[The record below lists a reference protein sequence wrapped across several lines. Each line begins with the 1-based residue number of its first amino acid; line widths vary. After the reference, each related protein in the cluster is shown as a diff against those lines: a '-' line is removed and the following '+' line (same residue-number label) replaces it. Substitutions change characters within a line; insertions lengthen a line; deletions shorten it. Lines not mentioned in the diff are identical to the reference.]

1 MDRYTFKLNDYIVY
15 KKHIGKGSFST
26 IYKCYHKLTKLE
38 YALKEIIIEKD
49 KNKKNIKR
57 ELNLM
62 KKLNHPNIIK
72 LHDVIIDSSLNYIYF
87 IMEYHKKGDLSKFLN
102 GRALKEKYCK
112 KYLRQLSNG
121 LEYLLI
127 NNILHRDLKPQNIL
141 LTDDFN
147 IQITDFGLA
156 RKFNKDFIFNTLCG
170 SPMYMAPEIINRLD
184 YNNKSDLWSVG
195 IIMYEMLHGYTP
207 FKVTNFFDLI
217 RYINKNQIT
226 INITISEECENL
238 LLGLLQQN
246 VNKRIEW
253 VSFFNHKWF
262 IENELLK
269 EENNLLDISLNSYSN
284 FKNLPNINNFN
295 LNENQFCSFIH
306 TSIIEH
312 RNNDDNHDNHNN
324 HNNHNNLNLLINN
337 DYSDSDSSDYLSV
350 DETTDEADIDSL
362 SDNGNN
368 GNNGNNSDDGYNGY
382 NGYNSD
388 SGDSEIYDINEIND
402 IYNTNENRI
411 NKSRNIPIRPKTKN
425 NNNSFEY
432 EIVSSNYSKLGN
444 SILKKKEFVII
455 NPKYVN
461 SISLPVEDNRT
472 KPLTESLKEYLNSSI
487 KIIKSSYNYINNI
500 NNNSI

>member
-1 MDRYTFKLNDYIVY
+1 MDTYTFKLNDYIVY

-141 LTDDFN
+141 LTDDYN

-156 RKFNKDFIFNTLCG
+156 RKFNKDFMFNTLCG
-170 SPMYMAPEIINRLD
+170 SPMYMAPEIINRRD

-269 EENNLLDISLNSYSN
+269 EENNLLNISLNSYSN

-306 TSIIEH
+306 TSIIENGSKKEEKATH
-312 RNNDDNHDNHNN
+312 ATYDNHD
-324 HNNHNNLNLLINN
+324 NLNLLINN
-337 DYSDSDSSDYLSV
+337 DYSDIDSSDSSDYLSL
-350 DETTDEADIDSL
+350 DDTTCEADSNI
-362 SDNGNN
+362 NIGNI
-368 GNNGNNSDDGYNGY
+368 NSDYIY
-382 NGYNSD
+382 
-388 SGDSEIYDINEIND
+388 SGSEIYDINEIND

-411 NKSRNIPIRPKTKN
+411 NKSRNIPIIPKTKN